1 MSCSSDFP
9 YQRQYTLL
17 SQAKHLKPTSVLRWA
32 LVESRIEI
40 YLWDAVKEEELPRAP
55 KFQSSKELR
64 EPKRYKPMPMAFQ
77 RRSCHR
83 SQLGRCP
90 RPAAHDQSLAV
101 PLSLS
106 LSFNPSLSLSCS
118 LSLVRFFLVSFSFL
132 YTGIVRIF
140 TLFVFVSCK
149 FN

>member
-1 MSCSSDFP
+1 MSYSSDFL

-17 SQAKHLKPTSVLRWA
+17 SQAIYQIKPTSVLRWA

-40 YLWDAVKEEELPRAP
+40 CLWDAVKEEELPRAP

-83 SQLGRCP
+83 WQRGRCP
-90 RPAAHDQSLAV
+90 RPAAHDQSLAIFLFYSLFLSLARSLFFV
-101 PLSLS
+101 SSLS
-106 LSFNPSLSLSCS
+106 LSPFSA
-118 LSLVRFFLVSFSFL
+118 LVSYASLLCLFS
-132 YTGIVRIF
+132 
-140 TLFVFVSCK
+140 
-149 FN
+149 